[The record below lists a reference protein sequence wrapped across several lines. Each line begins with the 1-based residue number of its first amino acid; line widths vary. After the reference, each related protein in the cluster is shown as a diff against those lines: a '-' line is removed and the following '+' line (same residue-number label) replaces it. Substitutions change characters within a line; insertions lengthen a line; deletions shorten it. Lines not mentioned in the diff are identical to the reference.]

1 MLHPDDEDV
10 DIIRIDARD
19 IISKALDDT
28 GGTANQTLRGRERSD
43 AHVIKRANDTA
54 SGARALWVVDDDST
68 IGDGAEATQSK
79 VREGLG
85 HRR

>member
-1 MLHPDDEDV
+1 MIPEV
-10 DIIRIDARD
+10 PPT
-19 IISKALDDT
+19 KPV
-28 GGTANQTLRGRERSD
+28 RGRERSD

-54 SGARALWVVDDDST
+54 SGARASWVVDDDST
-68 IGDGAEATQSK
+68 IGDGAETTRRK